1 MNMELPT
8 PIATMTNN
16 KEERKSVI
24 EGSNDEP
31 IQFKMETLHNIASSL
46 QENLQNCVSKSFKEL
61 EEENDHNS
69 LSSSLSVENDAEESK
84 NEMIGSLCRSI
95 APSIRELSAKLNT
108 LQIWTQSGDTQL
120 NTPSKQTRNRSN
132 AISELEERNRN
143 LQHMIAECRKT
154 LLDSSTAITA
164 AGVASKG
171 KRMTSM
177 KVLSNSAFPLL
188 QSGATQAL
196 KISEYISNHEMIYK
210 TAAPVLEMLDILER
224 SAAVASRNVF
234 LNLKLF
240 GMRLATFLELIVI
253 RMRDLRNRVS
263 KMTITAQTDTLR
275 KLLPVIIQNLP
286 STTPSSSNSKELSV
300 FTGTSRQLFFN
311 LARSSI
317 NKIIDNFQLSEIQFE
332 NQAYSSINSLGFVE
346 PGSFIQKIDQI
357 LEQLNNHKLKMDRAL
372 FTEVQSSADY
382 IIQFALSIAK
392 VSKQNKDT
400 NNADA
405 GKNDI
410 MNACRNVI
418 SEMESLKISLTK
430 GEDQNCYNEVKLGR
444 EVVGD
449 FIEILEQTVNSTL
462 LSMIIKVYTSA
473 HLPLDKLIIGVSL
486 DNDDEAINN
495 LVNNF
500 DENTDLIFQIAH
512 LSTLCCTDKKRSQS
526 INSSLHFMEA
536 LEKEIV
542 PATIRI
548 RPSSNSDGVEER
560 NHLKCLRE
568 LWKNEVDSLEESL
581 MDIVDPTAY
590 CLVAERELVACAKL
604 IHDSAYT
611 QASEFLRSQLIKLT
625 KISKYIVDFSW
636 KIERNTSKDLAKIED
651 NNPVVQAERSIW
663 EVEAASVQTLNS
675 IDDLNLHKSLLKRIQ
690 VMVTS
695 IKSLIKCL
703 MNEES
708 KKSSSSSD
716 DSMPVSMIKILK
728 NESTITRTASLNK
741 YENLQDRTK
750 AIHLSKD
757 DGSVQ
762 ISRRNNSKGQKS
774 PVKVLTSISRIII
787 GEDRSASIEN
797 DSKGTNE
804 SEVLV
809 TASQDKSQ
817 LIQPEKKSR
826 LDMYSPSKSFR
837 NIALKSALKNRDNQ
851 PRRCPNPVTFD
862 IADRTI
868 ERLSQSIEQLMPF
881 STRVRQE
888 SCSTTT
894 NTIYYTPKAS
904 VTNNSI
910 SNSKILP
917 LTVPNEFDLSQILN
931 KLTQLSHE
939 LSVSLQQADDLKLQ
953 DEPVVNQDTSEIIIK
968 ETEELKS
975 INDSIV
981 SASRSSN
988 KNGTTI
994 KRIVAEENTGK
1005 EDVEERDSI
1014 PTKTSSTSK
1023 AIIENDIGSSPMLNT
1038 HRKPLKSIGNGKENK
1053 KLNQSSFR
1061 KKSDKKFKI
1070 DDKSTCESEK
1080 IEVTNESTRAMEEIN
1095 RYRLENDINLST
1107 PERKRDLELMELRIA
1122 SLLQTSS

>member
-1 MNMELPT
+1 MELPT
-8 PIATMTNN
+8 AIATMTNN

-69 LSSSLSVENDAEESK
+69 LSSRLSVENDAEESK
-84 NEMIGSLCRSI
+84 NEMIGSLCRNI
-95 APSIRELSAKLNT
+95 APSIRELSANLNK

-132 AISELEERNRN
+132 AISEIEERNRN

-263 KMTITAQTDTLR
+263 KMNITSQTDTLR

-311 LARSSI
+311 LARTSI
-317 NKIIDNFQLSEIQFE
+317 NKIIDHFQYNEAQFE
-332 NQAYSSINSLGFVE
+332 NPSFSSINSLGFVE
-346 PGSFIQKIDQI
+346 PGSFIKKIDEI

-382 IIQFALSIAK
+382 IIQFALSISK
-392 VSKQNKDT
+392 LSKQNKD
-400 NNADA
+400 NNNINDDN
-405 GKNDI
+405 NDI

-473 HLPLDKLIIGVSL
+473 HLPLDKLIVGVSL
-486 DNDDEAINN
+486 DNDDENINN

-500 DENTDLIFQIAH
+500 DENTDAIFQIAH

-542 PATIRI
+542 PATLRI

-560 NHLKCLRE
+560 NHLKCLRQ
-568 LWKNEVDSLEESL
+568 LWKDEVDSLEESL

-590 CLVAERELVACAKL
+590 CLVAERELVACAKS

-611 QASEFLRSQLIKLT
+611 QDSEFLRSQLMKLT

-663 EVEAASVQTLNS
+663 EVEAASVQTLKS
-675 IDDLNLHKSLLKRIQ
+675 IDDLNLHKSMLKRIQ

-695 IKSLIKCL
+695 INCLIKYL

-741 YENLQDRTK
+741 HENLHRHNKSTN
-750 AIHLSKD
+750 LSKD
-757 DGSVQ
+757 NDSVQ
-762 ISRRNNSKGQKS
+762 MSRQNNSKGQKS

-787 GEDRSASIEN
+787 GEDCSTSIVYDN
-797 DSKGTNE
+797 KATNE

-809 TASQDKSQ
+809 TASQNRSQ
-817 LIQPEKKSR
+817 LIQPKKKSR
-826 LDMYSPSKSFR
+826 FEMNSQNKSFR

-851 PRRCPNPVTFD
+851 PRRCVNPVTFD
-862 IADRTI
+862 IADQTI
-868 ERLSQSIEQLMPF
+868 ERLSQSVGQLMPF
-881 STRVRQE
+881 STRAGQE

-910 SNSKILP
+910 SNSKNLP
-917 LTVPNEFDLSQILN
+917 LSVPNEFDLSQILN

-939 LSVSLQQADDLKLQ
+939 LSVSLQQADDLKLE
-953 DEPVVNQDTSEIIIK
+953 DEPLVNKDTSEIIIK
-968 ETEELKS
+968 ETKELKS
-975 INDSIV
+975 INDSIA

-988 KNGTTI
+988 KNGTANKI
-994 KRIVAEENTGK
+994 ILAEENTGQ
-1005 EDVEERDSI
+1005 ENVVDRDSI
-1014 PTKTSSTSK
+1014 SKKKTSTSN
-1023 AIIENDIGSSPMLNT
+1023 AIIENDLGCSPLLNT

-1053 KLNQSSFR
+1053 KLNQSPFR
-1061 KKSDKKFKI
+1061 NKSDKGFKTNNKSIYNPEEI
-1070 DDKSTCESEK
+1070 D
-1080 IEVTNESTRAMEEIN
+1080 VTKESTRAMEVIN
-1095 RYRLENDINLST
+1095 QYRLENNTNLST
-1107 PERKRDLELMELRIA
+1107 PERKRDLELMEMRISA
-1122 SLLQTSS
+1122 LLKTSS